1 MKTNYFKLTLVC
13 LIAVVFNTVNAQNTG
28 SDQRAELA
36 FGIKAGV
43 NFSNLYDTRGEDF
56 SDKSKIGFAGGIFL
70 SIPIG
75 TYLGFQ
81 PELLYSQKGY
91 KGSGNLTLVEYE
103 YTRNVDYLDVPLLLQ
118 LKPIPGLSILA
129 GPHFSFLLHKGLSF
143 DSGNLTVEQQT
154 EIRNNNIRKNILGVT
169 GGLDID
175 LNPVVISGRVGWDLQ
190 HNNGDGTSTDPRFK
204 NVWLQATLGLKF

>member
-1 MKTNYFKLTLVC
+1 MKTNYIKLTMIC
-13 LIAVVFNTVNAQNTG
+13 LIGVVFNTVNAQ
-28 SDQRAELA
+28 DDLRDRPA
-36 FGIKAGV
+36 FGIKAGI
-43 NFSNLYDTRGEDF
+43 NISNLYDTKGEDF
-56 SDKSKIGFAGGIFL
+56 SDKSKIGFAGGVFI

-81 PELLYSQKGY
+81 PELIYSQKGY
-91 KGSGNLTLVEYE
+91 KGSGNIILTEYE

-118 LKPIPGLSILA
+118 IKPIPGLSLLA

-143 DSGNLTVEQQT
+143 DSGNITVEQQT

-169 GGLDID
+169 GGLDIE
-175 LNPVVISGRVGWDLQ
+175 LHPVVISGRVGWDLQ

-204 NVWLQATLGLKF
+204 NVWIQTTLGLKF

>member
-1 MKTNYFKLTLVC
+1 MRTNHLKLAMIC
-13 LIAVVFNTVNAQNTG
+13 LIAVIFNTVNAQD
-28 SDQRAELA
+28 DQRDVPA
-36 FGIKAGV
+36 FGIKAGI
-43 NFSNLYDTRGEDF
+43 NISNLYDTKGEDF
-56 SDKSKIGFAGGIFL
+56 SDKSKIGFAGGVFV

-81 PELLYSQKGY
+81 PELIYSQKGF
-91 KGSGNLTLVEYE
+91 KGSGNILLTEYE

-118 LKPIPGLSILA
+118 IKPIPGLSLLA

-143 DSGNLTVEQQT
+143 DSGNITVEQQT

-169 GGLDID
+169 GGLDIEIHP
-175 LNPVVISGRVGWDLQ
+175 LVISGRVGWDLQ

-204 NVWLQATLGLKF
+204 NVWLQTTLGLKF

>member
-1 MKTNYFKLTLVC
+1 MKTNYIKLTMIC
-13 LIAVVFNTVNAQNTG
+13 LIGVVFNTVKAQ
-28 SDQRAELA
+28 DDLRDRPA
-36 FGIKAGV
+36 FGIKAGI
-43 NFSNLYDTRGEDF
+43 NISNLYDTKGEDF
-56 SDKSKIGFAGGIFL
+56 SDKSKIGFAGGVFI

-81 PELLYSQKGY
+81 PELIYSQKGY
-91 KGSGNLTLVEYE
+91 KGSGNIILTEYE

-118 LKPIPGLSILA
+118 IKPIPGLSLLA

-143 DSGNLTVEQQT
+143 DSGNITVEQQT

-169 GGLDID
+169 GGLDIE
-175 LNPVVISGRVGWDLQ
+175 LHPVVISGRVGWDLQ

-204 NVWLQATLGLKF
+204 NVWIQTTLGLKF